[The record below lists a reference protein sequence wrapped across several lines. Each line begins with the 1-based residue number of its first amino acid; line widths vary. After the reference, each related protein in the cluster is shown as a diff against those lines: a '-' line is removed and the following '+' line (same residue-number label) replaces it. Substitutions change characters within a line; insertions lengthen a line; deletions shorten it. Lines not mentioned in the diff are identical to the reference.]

1 MNNTSKREFLLLSD
15 FDQTLSFNDS
25 GLVLAEM
32 MGIRN
37 FQGYVRKLAQANLVQ
52 QGGELAYLLVHE
64 RAFRDVRKKHLRE
77 AGKKVRLK
85 KHILLLSK
93 LLEDIGGCHFSF
105 YVVSAA
111 PQEIVESALE
121 GIVPTDHIYASQ
133 LGFDEEGRVVGVSS
147 LRAGYGKVVIL
158 DELRA
163 QAPIGHNHLVYV
175 GDGSSDVHVMLHVN
189 RLEGLTIAVSENR
202 FLAQIAKRSVL
213 SEEALSILIPI
224 TEDILGWSTA
234 EIRAFFEQHGFI
246 LREWEKVQTDTL
258 SIVRAAQEAE
268 THTTVDKT
276 LDVKSEAHPQPGD
289 GRIGASRTPV
299 AARVT
304 AQPQPVRTE
313 RKPSEAGSRVEPM
326 TAPGSRR

>member
-1 MNNTSKREFLLLSD
+1 MNYTSRREFLFLSD

-25 GLVLAEM
+25 GLVLADA
-32 MGIRN
+32 MGIKN
-37 FQGYVRKLAQANLVQ
+37 FHEHVRKLASTNLVQ

-64 RAFRDVRKKHLRE
+64 PAFKNVRKKHLRE

-85 KHILLLSK
+85 KHIQLLSK
-93 LLEDIGGCHFSF
+93 LLENIGGCHFSF

-121 GIVPTDHIYASQ
+121 GIVPADHIYASQ
-133 LGFDEEGRVVGVSS
+133 LAFDEEGRIVGVSS

-189 RLEGLTIAVSENR
+189 RLEGLTIAVSKNQY
-202 FLAQIAKRSVL
+202 LAQIAKRSVL
-213 SEEALSILIPI
+213 SEDALSILVPI
-224 TEDILGWSTA
+224 TEEILGWSTV

-258 SIVRAAQEAE
+258 SIVSAAREAE
-268 THTTVDKT
+268 PHVGVDKMVN
-276 LDVKSEAHPQPGD
+276 VKSEAERQPGD
-289 GRIGASRTPV
+289 RRMS
-299 AARVT
+299 AAPAPAGQP
-304 AQPQPVRTE
+304 AQPQPAE
-313 RKPSEAGSRVEPM
+313 RKPSESAIRVETVRAGSR
-326 TAPGSRR
+326 G

>member
-1 MNNTSKREFLLLSD
+1 MTYTSKREFLLLSD

-25 GLVLAEM
+25 GMVLAEM
-32 MGIRN
+32 MGIPG
-37 FQGYVRKLAQANLVQ
+37 FHEYVRKLGESNLVQ

-64 RAFRDVRKKHLRE
+64 RAFKDVRKKHLRE

-85 KHILLLSK
+85 KHIQLLSK
-93 LLEDIGGCHFSF
+93 LLENIGGCRFSF

-121 GIVPTDHIYASQ
+121 GIVPSDHIFASQ
-133 LGFDEEGRVVGVSS
+133 LAFDDEGRIVGVSS

-189 RLEGLTIAVSENR
+189 RLDGLTIAVSKNQY
-202 FLAQIAKRSVL
+202 LAQIAKRSVL
-213 SEEALSILIPI
+213 SDDALSILVPI
-224 TEDILGWSTA
+224 TEDILEWNTA
-234 EIRAFFEQHGFI
+234 QIRAFFEQHGFI

-258 SIVRAAQEAE
+258 NIVSAAREAE
-268 THTTVDKT
+268 SYAPATET
-276 LDVKSEAHPQPGD
+276 LDKNSEPEAAEERAKRAP
-289 GRIGASRTPV
+289 
-299 AARVT
+299 AARVS
-304 AQPQPVRTE
+304 AQQQPVRGE
-313 RKPSEAGSRVEPM
+313 RKSQSTVDRADQELLES
-326 TAPGSRR
+326 TRR

>member
-1 MNNTSKREFLLLSD
+1 MNNTSKREFLFLSD

-32 MGIRN
+32 MGIPN

-64 RAFRDVRKKHLRE
+64 RAFRDVRKEHLRE

-85 KHILLLSK
+85 KHIQLLSK
-93 LLEDIGGCHFSF
+93 LLEDIGGCHFLF

-121 GIVPTDHIYASQ
+121 GIVPADHIYASQ
-133 LGFDEEGRVVGVSS
+133 IAFDEEGRVVGVSS

-163 QAPIGHNHLVYV
+163 KAPIGHNHLVYV

-189 RLEGLTIAVSENR
+189 WLEGLTIAVSENR
-202 FLAQIAKRSVL
+202 FLAPIAKRSVACPVICTSEIL
-213 SEEALSILIPI
+213 SVA
-224 TEDILGWSTA
+224 
-234 EIRAFFEQHGFI
+234 Q
-246 LREWEKVQTDTL
+246 RETRI
-258 SIVRAAQEAE
+258 SARRSS
-268 THTTVDKT
+268 TTV
-276 LDVKSEAHPQPGD
+276 L
-289 GRIGASRTPV
+289 
-299 AARVT
+299 
-304 AQPQPVRTE
+304 
-313 RKPSEAGSRVEPM
+313 
-326 TAPGSRR
+326 

>member
-1 MNNTSKREFLLLSD
+1 M
-15 FDQTLSFNDS
+15 
-25 GLVLAEM
+25 
-32 MGIRN
+32 
-37 FQGYVRKLAQANLVQ
+37 Q

-64 RAFRDVRKKHLRE
+64 RAFREVRKKHLRE

-85 KHILLLSK
+85 RHILLLSK
-93 LLEDIGGCHFSF
+93 LLEDIGGCHFAF

-121 GIVPTDHIYASQ
+121 GIVPADHIYASQ
-133 LGFDEEGRVVGVSS
+133 LAFDEEGRVAGVST

-163 QAPIGHNHLVYV
+163 QAPIGHNRLVYV

-213 SEEALSILIPI
+213 SDDALSILAPI
-224 TEDILGWSTA
+224 AEEILGWKTA

-246 LREWEKVQTDTL
+246 LREWEKVQTDRL
-258 SIVRAAQEAE
+258 SIVSAAQEAE
-268 THTTVDKT
+268 THTSADRA
-276 LDVKSEAHPQPGD
+276 LEEKSEAFPHMGD
-289 GRIGASRTPV
+289 GRMGVDCTPA

-313 RKPSEAGSRVEPM
+313 RKPSEAGSRVEPVI
-326 TAPGSRR
+326 AQGGRR